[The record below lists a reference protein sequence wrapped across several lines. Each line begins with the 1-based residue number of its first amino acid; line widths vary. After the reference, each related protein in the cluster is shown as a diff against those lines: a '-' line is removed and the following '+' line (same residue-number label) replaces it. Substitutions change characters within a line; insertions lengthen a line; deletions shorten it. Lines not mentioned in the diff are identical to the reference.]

1 MIQFHCPFCD
11 KLLSTSED
19 KAGHRADCP
28 DCGQVV
34 IVPDSSEVQ
43 TPTPD
48 QEYSRDTSADS
59 SQAVVQQD
67 PLGEESS
74 LEVTKPC
81 PMCGAQIK
89 AAAIKCRYCGEE
101 FGALGGRGLGT
112 TDGTIV
118 PTQIAMGEV
127 MSSAWTIFKQQMG
140 MCIATMVIAALVY
153 IAGQVLLQVVMVGFM
168 FLGIEMGD
176 AGIAVII
183 IVTALAYLGT
193 FVVQTLVMLGWLRI
207 MLAVARGE
215 PADLGQLFKSGRWL
229 FRACVANFL
238 IGILMLVFLYGPILA
253 GIGIANVLGA
263 DEGIMMLI
271 VFPVAFVVGI
281 LMMTVLSQVLPLIVD
296 QDMGALESLRTSVS
310 ITSGNRGQLFL
321 LGVVGVLLYMLGFLA
336 CGIGALFTVP
346 YLAVLFAVTY
356 LRMTGQ
362 ATVA

>member
-1 MIQFHCPFCD
+1 MIEFHCPFCD
-11 KLLSTSED
+11 KLLATSDD

-43 TPTPD
+43 TNTPD
-48 QEYSRDTSADS
+48 QGFSRDTSAES
-59 SQAVVQQD
+59 GQAAVQQD
-67 PLGEESS
+67 PQGEDSS

-101 FGALGGRGLGT
+101 FGALGGRGPGT

-118 PTQIAMGEV
+118 PTPIAMGEV
-127 MSSAWTIFKQQMG
+127 MSSAWTIFKEQMG

-153 IAGQVLLQVVMVGFM
+153 IGSQFLLQLVFVGFSV
-168 FLGIEMGD
+168 LGSGLGEG
-176 AGIAVII
+176 GIAVMVIA
-183 IVTALAYLGT
+183 IVIMYLSM

-238 IGILMLVFLYGPILA
+238 IGMLMLVFMYGPILA
-253 GIGIANVLGA
+253 GIGIASALGA

-296 QDMGALESLRTSVS
+296 QDMGAMESLRTSVS

-321 LGVVGVLLYMLGFLA
+321 LGFVGMLLYMLGFLA
-336 CGIGALFTVP
+336 CGVGALFTVP

>member
-34 IVPDSSEVQ
+34 IVPDTSEVE
-43 TPTPD
+43 TAALD
-48 QEYSRDTSADS
+48 QEFSNETSADS
-59 SQAVVQQD
+59 SQGAVQQD
-67 PLGEESS
+67 LLGEESS
-74 LEVTKPC
+74 PEVTQPC

-101 FGALGGRGLGT
+101 FGALGGNGLGT

-140 MCIATMVIAALVY
+140 MCIATMVVAALVY
-153 IAGQVLLQVVMVGFM
+153 IGSQFLLQVVFVGFSV
-168 FLGIEMGD
+168 LGSGLGD
-176 AGIAVII
+176 AGIAVMVIA
-183 IVTALAYLGT
+183 IVLMYLSM
-193 FVVQTLVMLGWLRI
+193 FVIQTLVMLGWLRI

-238 IGILMLVFLYGPILA
+238 IGILLMIFMYGPILA
-253 GIGIANVLGA
+253 GLGIAGVLGA

-271 VFPVAFVVGI
+271 VFPVAFVVSI

-296 QDMGALESLRTSVS
+296 QDLGALESLRTSVS

-321 LGVVGVLLYMLGFLA
+321 LGFVGMLLYVLGFLA
-336 CGIGALFTVP
+336 CGVGALFTVP

>member
-43 TPTPD
+43 PAALD
-48 QEYSRDTSADS
+48 QGGSHDPSADS
-59 SQAVVQQD
+59 GQEAVQED
-67 PLGEESS
+67 PVSEESS

-101 FGALGGRGLGT
+101 FGALGSRGPGT

-127 MSSAWTIFKQQMG
+127 MNSAWTIFKQQMG
-140 MCIATMVIAALVY
+140 MCIATMVVAALVY
-153 IAGQVLLQVVMVGFM
+153 IGSQFLLQVIFMGFSFLGSGLGEGGIVVMV
-168 FLGIEMGD
+168 
-176 AGIAVII
+176 IA
-183 IVTALAYLGT
+183 IVVMYLAM

-215 PADLGQLFKSGRWL
+215 PADLGQLFNSGRWL

-238 IGILMLVFLYGPILA
+238 IGILMLVFLYGPIFA
-253 GIGIANVLGA
+253 GIGIANMFGV

-296 QDMGALESLRTSVS
+296 QDLGAVESLRTSVT

-321 LGVVGVLLYMLGFLA
+321 LGFVGMFLYILGFLA